1 MKKGDVHP
9 VKLSFSISLLS
20 VSLIAY
26 QLLLIQILSVVQ
38 WYHFAYMIISVAL
51 LGFGA
56 AGTFLSLFKEKFL
69 EKSEI
74 ALPILIT
81 VTSLLMVITVSLAQT
96 DFFYFDSYKLFADL
110 NQLWKLAATYS
121 LFLLPFFFG
130 ALAIGLIFVQ
140 NVERIGVFY
149 FANMVGSGIGGIL
162 AVFLMWLFFPEKL
175 TAVLATL
182 AFFSGILIVPKQI
195 RSGFSIIIAITVA
208 VLTLIYMNPPKLN
221 LSEFKSLSKA
231 LDLPGTKVIASESS
245 PYGLLK
251 IISSDNIRYAPG
263 LSITYPYRVPV
274 ENALFNNGDWLGPL
288 TSAMPDSINYFKY
301 STQFLPYI
309 FNERQNVLVLGSGT
323 GRQVQQAILNGAESI
338 TAVEQN
344 KALMELLIKSYSH
357 KKDSLYTHPS
367 VRIKNIHPRTYLLTT
382 HSKYN
387 LITMPIID
395 AFGGTSGM
403 YALQE
408 QYLLTKESFN
418 EMFSKLNDDGVI
430 CLSTWIDYPYKN
442 PLKLFA
448 TISEML
454 YERGFENSA
463 QHIVAVKNWNTI
475 TIILKREPITKTE
488 IQDVRAFCK
497 EMKFDP
503 MIISNIDVEEAD
515 YYNKLEDKLFYSII
529 IKIFESQ
536 EEREKLYSDYEFNIK
551 PSTDDRPYFSQFLQL
566 KSIPK
571 LAEFFGNQ
579 SVAFFEVGLIILYIT
594 FFQILI
600 LSIVL
605 IIIPLFKIGRKG
617 NNQPELIP
625 KSRNGKTG
633 KLRTFMYF
641 SGLGLGYMFIEIILI
656 QRFTLYFGNVIYA
669 AAAVVSLMLV
679 ASGFGSLVSQ
689 KIQAKPNRLILIILI
704 ILIPLLSYAVLIF
717 PLLKLTIIFSLPVK
731 IIFTTLLIAPA
742 AFFMGMPFPIGLRL
756 LALDGDPYN
765 SGQIPWAW
773 GINGIFSV
781 IGAVLAMIVAVELG
795 FLWVMIFAI
804 GAYILSL
811 IANLRLT

>member
-1 MKKGDVHP
+1 MRKSEIHP
-9 VKLSFSISLLS
+9 VKLSFSIFLLS

-26 QLLLIQILSVVQ
+26 QLLLIQILSIVQ
-38 WYHFAYMIISVAL
+38 WYHFAYMVISVAL

-56 AGTFLSLFKEKFL
+56 AGTFLSLFKEKL
-69 EKSEI
+69 LAKSEI

-81 VTSLLMVITVSLAQT
+81 VSSLLMVISVSLSQT

-110 NQLWKLAATYS
+110 NHLWKLAATY
-121 LFLLPFFFG
+121 LIFLLPFFFG
-130 ALAIGLIFVQ
+130 ALAIGLVFIK

-149 FANMVGSGIGGIL
+149 FANMTGSGIGGVL

-182 AFFSGILIVPKQI
+182 AFFSGILVVPKQI

-208 VLTLIYMNPPKLN
+208 LLTFIYVNPPKLK
-221 LSEFKSLSKA
+221 LSEYKSLSKA
-231 LDLPGTKVIASESS
+231 LNLPETKVVARESS

-251 IISSDNIRYAPG
+251 IISSDHIRYAPG
-263 LSITYPYRVPV
+263 LSIIYPYRVRV
-274 ENALFNNGDWLGPL
+274 ENAVFNNGDWLGPL
-288 TSAMPDSINYFKY
+288 TSVMPDSINYFKY
-301 STQFLPYI
+301 STEFLPYI
-309 FNERQNVLVLGSGT
+309 INERKNVLILGSGT
-323 GRQVQQAILNGAESI
+323 GRLVQQALFNNAESI

-344 KALMELLIKSYSH
+344 KALMELIVKSYFPENDSH
-357 KKDSLYTHPS
+357 YIHST
-367 VRIKNIHPRTYLLTT
+367 VGIKNTHPRTYLLTT
-382 HSKYN
+382 HSKYD
-387 LITMPIID
+387 LISIPTVD

-418 EMFSKLNDDGVI
+418 EMFSKLNGDGVI

-442 PLKLFA
+442 PFKLLT

-454 YERGFENSA
+454 YERGIEYPI
-463 QHIVAVKNWNTI
+463 QHIAAIKNWNTI
-475 TIILKREPITKTE
+475 TIILKRKPITHTE
-488 IQDVRAFCK
+488 IESIRAFCK
-497 EMKFDP
+497 EMMFDP
-503 MIISNIDVEEAD
+503 VILSNIDVKEAD
-515 YYNKLEDKLFYSII
+515 YYNKLGDKLFYSII

-551 PSTDDRPYFSQFLQL
+551 PSTDDKPYFSQFLQI
-566 KSIPK
+566 KSILK
-571 LAEFFGNQ
+571 LAGFFGNQ

-605 IIIPLFKIGRKG
+605 IIIPLFKIGRKVNG
-617 NNQPELIP
+617 MPKLIR
-625 KSRNGKTG
+625 KSQGGGTG

-656 QRFTLYFGNVIYA
+656 QRFTLYFGNLIYA

-689 KIQAKPNRLILIILI
+689 KIQAKPNRVIGIIVLILI
-704 ILIPLLSYAVLIF
+704 LLLFYAVLLSF
-717 PLLKLTIIFSLPVK
+717 LLKLTIIFSLPVK
-731 IIFTTLLIAPA
+731 IFFTTLIVAPA
-742 AFFMGMPFPIGLRL
+742 AFFMGMPFPTGLRL
-756 LALDGDPYN
+756 LATERLSSQGE
-765 SGQIPWAW
+765 QIPWAW

-781 IGAVLAMIVAVELG
+781 IGAVLATIVAVELG
-795 FLWVMIFAI
+795 FVWVMVFAI
-804 GAYILSL
+804 GAYGTALMS
-811 IANLRLT
+811 NLRTN